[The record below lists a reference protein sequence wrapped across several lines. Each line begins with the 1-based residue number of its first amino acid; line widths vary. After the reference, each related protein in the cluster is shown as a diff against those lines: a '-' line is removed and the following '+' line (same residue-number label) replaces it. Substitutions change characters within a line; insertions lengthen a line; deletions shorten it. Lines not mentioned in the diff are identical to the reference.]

1 VLLVQAVDAEPT
13 AAEGLRALGWRVH
26 AIAPYRTVPALP
38 TAAQQLAA
46 FSADAVLFAS
56 GSAAR
61 AWVQVFGTTVP
72 PIVVAMGPSTAAA
85 AEAAGLKVSLVAAD
99 HSLSG
104 MVDALQRHLEQDV

>member
-1 VLLVQAVDAEPT
+1 MHETVD
-13 AAEGLRALGWRVH
+13 GMSSDGQRATRAQFGQERPLG
-26 AIAPYRTVPALP
+26 PYRTVPAVP

-61 AWVQVFGTTVP
+61 AWVQVLGTSGP
-72 PIVVAMGPSTAAA
+72 PIVVSMGPTTTAAA
-85 AEAAGLKVSLVAAD
+85 QAAGLKVSVEAAD

-104 MVDALQRHLEQDV
+104 MVDALERHLEQDL